1 MNHILYNLSLMVL
14 CIGIILMTVY
24 VTRATTDKYKTGE
37 QKLNSKPL
45 EPIKNNPDIYTQRFT
60 TVFKNMFS
68 QPSLWQG
75 YQDYGADAVT
85 TQKVYVKAA

>member
-24 VTRATTDKYKTGE
+24 VTRATTNNYQTAE
-37 QKLNSKPL
+37 QKLSTQPIDKP
-45 EPIKNNPDIYTQRFT
+45 INNADIYTQRFS
-60 TVFKNMFS
+60 TVFKKMFS

-75 YQDYGADAVT
+75 YQDYGADANI
-85 TQKVYVKAA
+85 TQKIYVKAT